1 MAPFSFSFK
10 NASRLALAAR
20 LSHDPDDDRGVV
32 DEGLTCGAT
41 RRDKIASREEERLV
55 EDVHFPSDCGVA
67 AAVCLKCIS
76 ANSCAIRGE
85 REAPR

>member
-1 MAPFSFSFK
+1 M
-10 NASRLALAAR
+10 SR
-20 LSHDPDDDRGVV
+20 DPDDRGVV
-32 DEGLTCGAT
+32 EEGLTCGAT
-41 RRDKIASREEERLV
+41 RWDKIASKEEQRLV

-85 REAPR
+85 SGTTMMGCHNETKESG